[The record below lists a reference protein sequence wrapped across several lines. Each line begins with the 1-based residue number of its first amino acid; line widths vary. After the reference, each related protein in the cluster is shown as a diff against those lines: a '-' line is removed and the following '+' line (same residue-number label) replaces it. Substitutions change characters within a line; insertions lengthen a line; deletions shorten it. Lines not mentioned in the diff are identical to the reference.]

1 MLINHSDIDLYLF
14 DLDGTILDTA
24 KEFHLSLNVLL
35 QKKELIE
42 KEFSSVRQIV
52 SEGAGALISLGF
64 SISDNDANFEILRK
78 ELIEEYEKICTDSKT
93 FGGFEELIRFIK
105 DNNKKW
111 GIVTNK
117 PKFLTD
123 KISNFYKWDE
133 MADIVISP
141 EDVENRRKP
150 DPSGIN
156 LAMKKLNC
164 SPENT
169 LFFGD
174 HFKDFEASKII
185 ITRDPQYPSLK
196 LYPKKT
202 WDYISSNLISL
213 QTLDPIVRKL
223 QWTILGNASV
233 INFDLN
239 NRMNALISS
248 DLREYAE
255 LSNEKKVVLIGM
267 GDKFEIWNSENWD
280 ARQTSSALSSEI
292 LEIVL
297 PESVKNLSF

>member
-1 MLINHSDIDLYLF
+1 MYGYNLVAIDTK
-14 DLDGTILDTA
+14 G
-24 KEFHLSLNVLL
+24 
-35 QKKELIE
+35 
-42 KEFSSVRQIV
+42 R
-52 SEGAGALISLGF
+52 ISLP
-64 SISDNDANFEILRK
+64 
-78 ELIEEYEKICTDSKT
+78 SKYR
-93 FGGFEELIRFIK
+93 ESL
-105 DNNKKW
+105 
-111 GIVTNK
+111 
-117 PKFLTD
+117 
-123 KISNFYKWDE
+123 
-133 MADIVISP
+133 
-141 EDVENRRKP
+141 
-150 DPSGIN
+150 
-156 LAMKKLNC
+156 
-164 SPENT
+164 
-169 LFFGD
+169 
-174 HFKDFEASKII
+174 KDFEASEII

-255 LSNEKKVVLIGM
+255 LNNEKKVVLIGM

-297 PESVKNLSF
+297 PDSVKNLSF

>member
-1 MLINHSDIDLYLF
+1 MYGYNLVAIDTK
-14 DLDGTILDTA
+14 G
-24 KEFHLSLNVLL
+24 
-35 QKKELIE
+35 
-42 KEFSSVRQIV
+42 R
-52 SEGAGALISLGF
+52 ISLP
-64 SISDNDANFEILRK
+64 
-78 ELIEEYEKICTDSKT
+78 SKYR
-93 FGGFEELIRFIK
+93 ESL
-105 DNNKKW
+105 
-111 GIVTNK
+111 
-117 PKFLTD
+117 
-123 KISNFYKWDE
+123 
-133 MADIVISP
+133 
-141 EDVENRRKP
+141 
-150 DPSGIN
+150 
-156 LAMKKLNC
+156 
-164 SPENT
+164 
-169 LFFGD
+169 
-174 HFKDFEASKII
+174 KDFEASKII

-255 LSNEKKVVLIGM
+255 LNNEKKVVLIGM

-280 ARQTSSALSSEI
+280 ARQTSSALSSES

-297 PESVKNLSF
+297 PDSVKNLSF

>member
-1 MLINHSDIDLYLF
+1 MYGYNLVAIDTK
-14 DLDGTILDTA
+14 G
-24 KEFHLSLNVLL
+24 
-35 QKKELIE
+35 
-42 KEFSSVRQIV
+42 R
-52 SEGAGALISLGF
+52 ISLP
-64 SISDNDANFEILRK
+64 
-78 ELIEEYEKICTDSKT
+78 SKYR
-93 FGGFEELIRFIK
+93 ESL
-105 DNNKKW
+105 
-111 GIVTNK
+111 
-117 PKFLTD
+117 
-123 KISNFYKWDE
+123 
-133 MADIVISP
+133 
-141 EDVENRRKP
+141 
-150 DPSGIN
+150 
-156 LAMKKLNC
+156 
-164 SPENT
+164 
-169 LFFGD
+169 
-174 HFKDFEASKII
+174 KDFEASKII

-297 PESVKNLSF
+297 PDRVKNLSF

>member
-1 MLINHSDIDLYLF
+1 MYGYNLVAIDTK
-14 DLDGTILDTA
+14 G
-24 KEFHLSLNVLL
+24 
-35 QKKELIE
+35 
-42 KEFSSVRQIV
+42 R
-52 SEGAGALISLGF
+52 ISLP
-64 SISDNDANFEILRK
+64 
-78 ELIEEYEKICTDSKT
+78 SKYR
-93 FGGFEELIRFIK
+93 ESLK
-105 DNNKKW
+105 N
-111 GIVTNK
+111 
-117 PKFLTD
+117 
-123 KISNFYKWDE
+123 
-133 MADIVISP
+133 
-141 EDVENRRKP
+141 
-150 DPSGIN
+150 
-156 LAMKKLNC
+156 
-164 SPENT
+164 
-169 LFFGD
+169 
-174 HFKDFEASKII
+174 FEASKVI

-255 LSNEKKVVLIGM
+255 LNNEKKVVLIGR
-267 GDKFEIWNSENWD
+267 GDKFEIWNSENCD

-297 PESVKNLSF
+297 PDSVKNLSF

>member
-1 MLINHSDIDLYLF
+1 MYGYNLVAIDTK
-14 DLDGTILDTA
+14 G
-24 KEFHLSLNVLL
+24 
-35 QKKELIE
+35 
-42 KEFSSVRQIV
+42 R
-52 SEGAGALISLGF
+52 ISLP
-64 SISDNDANFEILRK
+64 
-78 ELIEEYEKICTDSKT
+78 SKYR
-93 FGGFEELIRFIK
+93 ESLK
-105 DNNKKW
+105 N
-111 GIVTNK
+111 
-117 PKFLTD
+117 
-123 KISNFYKWDE
+123 
-133 MADIVISP
+133 
-141 EDVENRRKP
+141 
-150 DPSGIN
+150 
-156 LAMKKLNC
+156 
-164 SPENT
+164 
-169 LFFGD
+169 
-174 HFKDFEASKII
+174 FEASKVI

-255 LSNEKKVVLIGM
+255 LNNEKKVVLIGM

>member
-1 MLINHSDIDLYLF
+1 MYGYNLVAIDTK
-14 DLDGTILDTA
+14 G
-24 KEFHLSLNVLL
+24 
-35 QKKELIE
+35 
-42 KEFSSVRQIV
+42 R
-52 SEGAGALISLGF
+52 ISLP
-64 SISDNDANFEILRK
+64 
-78 ELIEEYEKICTDSKT
+78 SKYR
-93 FGGFEELIRFIK
+93 ESL
-105 DNNKKW
+105 
-111 GIVTNK
+111 
-117 PKFLTD
+117 
-123 KISNFYKWDE
+123 
-133 MADIVISP
+133 
-141 EDVENRRKP
+141 
-150 DPSGIN
+150 
-156 LAMKKLNC
+156 
-164 SPENT
+164 
-169 LFFGD
+169 
-174 HFKDFEASKII
+174 KDFEASKII

-248 DLREYAE
+248 DIREYAE
-255 LSNEKKVVLIGM
+255 LNNEKKVVLIGM

-297 PESVKNLSF
+297 PDSVKNLSF

>member
-1 MLINHSDIDLYLF
+1 MYGYNLVAIDTK
-14 DLDGTILDTA
+14 G
-24 KEFHLSLNVLL
+24 
-35 QKKELIE
+35 
-42 KEFSSVRQIV
+42 R
-52 SEGAGALISLGF
+52 ISLP
-64 SISDNDANFEILRK
+64 
-78 ELIEEYEKICTDSKT
+78 SKYR
-93 FGGFEELIRFIK
+93 E
-105 DNNKKW
+105 
-111 GIVTNK
+111 
-117 PKFLTD
+117 
-123 KISNFYKWDE
+123 
-133 MADIVISP
+133 
-141 EDVENRRKP
+141 RR
-150 DPSGIN
+150 
-156 LAMKKLNC
+156 
-164 SPENT
+164 
-169 LFFGD
+169 
-174 HFKDFEASKII
+174 KDFEASKII

-255 LSNEKKVVLIGM
+255 LNNEKKVVLIGM

-297 PESVKNLSF
+297 PDSVKNLSF